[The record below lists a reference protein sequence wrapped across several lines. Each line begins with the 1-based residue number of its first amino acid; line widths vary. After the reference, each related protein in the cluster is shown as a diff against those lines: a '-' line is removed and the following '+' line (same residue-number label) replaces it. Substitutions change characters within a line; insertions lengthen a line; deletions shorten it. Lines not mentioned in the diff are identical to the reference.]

1 MSPRIFHHVHQADT
15 ISATDPWVLLVDG
28 GTALW
33 LIAYL
38 VAIVQGFK
46 ERTYAL
52 PMVAIGA
59 NFTWEILAS
68 FRWVAPIEMWHIG
81 AMAWMAMDVVIVYQ
95 LVRFGRA
102 VQVIEEIQRYYY
114 VVLIGLFVI
123 AYVMQLEYSR
133 YYQDQLGFEDA
144 YIINTSMS
152 ILFPFLYFA
161 RRNITNYA
169 WAIAWLKM
177 LGTGVTSIAMVTLLP
192 RFYPS
197 RSEFDFMYVLY
208 GTAFLF
214 DAIYVG
220 LLWRARSRAAS
231 ASAGVRS
238 ATATSPL
245 G

>member
-1 MSPRIFHHVHQADT
+1 MTPRIFSHVHAIPG
-15 ISATDPWVLLVDG
+15 ISGTDPWVLLVDG

-33 LIAYL
+33 LVAYL
-38 VAIVQGFK
+38 IAIVQGFK

-52 PMVAIGA
+52 PMIAIGA

-81 AMAWMAMDVVIVYQ
+81 AMAWMLMDVVIVYQ

-102 VQVIEEIQRYYY
+102 VQVIEEIKRYYPL
-114 VVLIGLFVI
+114 VLVGLFVI
-123 AYVMQLEYSR
+123 AYLMQLEYSR
-133 YYQDQLGFEDA
+133 YYDDQLGFEDA

-152 ILFPFLYFA
+152 ILFPFMYFV
-161 RRNITNYA
+161 RRNSGNHA
-169 WAIAWLKM
+169 WAVAWLKM

-208 GTAFLF
+208 ATAFSF
-214 DAIYVG
+214 DLLYV
-220 LLWRARSRAAS
+220 LLLARARAAS
-231 ASAGVRS
+231 PRPA
-238 ATATSPL
+238 
-245 G
+245 